1 MPHLR
6 LIVAVWL
13 GFASGQAA
21 AGPDLWV
28 GLPPGPYAVG
38 FRQLAGP
45 PAGAAV
51 WYPTGA
57 DGGRMTLTDYLGND
71 AEGFAGFL
79 KSTGLSD
86 GATARY
92 LTTPLAARRDAP
104 VQSGAFPVVALSQGN
119 AQQAADQAVLGEIL
133 ASHGYLVVTTN
144 SPMMATPMTSLD
156 QVGEFAERQARDLA
170 QALETVATWPSAKS
184 GIRFAIGHSFG
195 ARAALLLAMRDSR
208 VRGLVSLDG
217 GIGTATASGA
227 FMKAPSF
234 DATKATA
241 PVLHFYEELDAFMA
255 PDFTLLKLLP
265 APLTLRSLPGLH
277 HGHFTTIGFGA
288 AAIPELAEVTKA
300 GPEIRQSLIRLV
312 QEMLAF
318 LKMRQ

>member
-1 MPHLR
+1 MRTVPL
-6 LIVAVWL
+6 LILALIQVT
-13 GFASGQAA
+13 

-28 GLPPGPYAVG
+28 GLPLGPYAIG
-38 FRQLAGP
+38 FREVAGP
-45 PAGAAV
+45 TDGAAAWYPAGAAGS
-51 WYPTGA
+51 P
-57 DGGRMTLTDYLGND
+57 MTLTDYLGKD

-79 KSTGLSD
+79 KSTGVSD
-86 GATARY
+86 RATARY

-104 VQSGAFPVVALSQGN
+104 VQSGAFPVVALCQGN

-170 QALETVATWPSAKS
+170 HALDAVVAWPSARS
-184 GIRFAIGHSFG
+184 EVRFAIGHSFG

-234 DATKATA
+234 DRARATA
-241 PVLHFYEELDAFMA
+241 PILHFYEELDAFMA

-288 AAIPELAEVTKA
+288 AAFPELAEVTKA
-300 GPEIRQSLIRLV
+300 GPEIRQSLTRLV

-318 LKMRQ
+318 LKSTSG